1 MYDNFTAFTALYN
14 TYAWGGL
21 ETFIGIYLP
30 AGYCSVTYARLVRF
44 GYTGS
49 SLALLFCLF
58 FFVLFFS
65 FSRFGEIR
73 PKDLFS
79 IIRLFD

>member
-1 MYDNFTAFTALYN
+1 MYDNFTASTALYN

-49 SLALLFCLF
+49 ALALLLLF
-58 FFVLFFS
+58 LA
-65 FSRFGEIR
+65 RFDEIR
-73 PKDLFS
+73 PEFGFNIS
-79 IIRLFD
+79 PFD